1 MNETVTAKKKFAGAA
16 APNIGANLDC
26 RSRDGNMVATVV
38 RAISSSAIEIG
49 GSSTAMA
56 GSNSRHARSA
66 QRIVGRK
73 AFCANAVEIAT
84 TLLTLL
90 SGDYP
95 SV

>member
-26 RSRDGNMVATVV
+26 RSGNDNVVATVV
-38 RAISSSAIEIG
+38 RAVSSSAFEIG
-49 GSSTAMA
+49 RSSATMA

-73 AFCANAVEIAT
+73 AFCANALEIAT

-90 SGDYP
+90 ASDHP